1 MTVPDQPL
9 HGVRSQEPPNLLK
22 KSASDGRCSFN
33 PDLAMN
39 LRAMLSKPH
48 KMTIAISGFK
58 KELILLRPPLFILR
72 QGEQRSVL

>member
-1 MTVPDQPL
+1 
-9 HGVRSQEPPNLLK
+9 
-22 KSASDGRCSFN
+22 
-33 PDLAMN
+33 MN

-58 KELILLRPPLFILR
+58 KELILLRPPLFTLR